1 MTPTAEQI
9 THPSED
15 QLGFFG
21 LTPDGSLVLNIPEEA
36 TEPGTSV
43 VVPVGYPDFR
53 FPAESVHLGPRKQV
67 RANLEAVRTLRQ
79 IQAEGRA
86 ASGEEQDVLSRYIGW
101 GPFPGLFVDQHP
113 EWGGLG
119 TELRG
124 LLTPDEWRA
133 CEASTP
139 NANHTPGA
147 VIRAV
152 YRMLARLGVDG
163 PVWEGLNALEPGMGT
178 GAFMGH
184 GPAPESGVRWT
195 GVEMEP
201 VAGEMARLLFPSSD
215 VRVTGFE
222 QAVLPANAFDLVVGN
237 VPFGNYPVHDPVWNP
252 RLYSIHNYFIWK
264 SVGLT
269 RPGGIVALITSR
281 YTLDQNDTTVRADLA
296 ERADLLAAV
305 RLPDSAFRGRAVQRV
320 TTDLLILRRR
330 EAGQAPSGPAWLE
343 TVEVETPDGPALVN
357 EYFAARP
364 EMMAGSLRLTG
375 KNQYR
380 TADPAVVLPPSSS
393 LDAELERITALL
405 PEDVYTPRDAAQT
418 FDFRDAELAAG
429 LADGAYKVIRG
440 RLRRWL
446 GGRWVFHGLKADKTQ
461 RDVYRVVSLCAIRDA
476 QREVLRTQAQD
487 CPEEEQAAARAELN
501 RLYDAFVRMWGP
513 INREKR
519 VEDANGIISI
529 RRPNLE
535 AFRGDPYA
543 MNVAALEHYDAE
555 THTVRKAAI
564 FTQRVV
570 RPLVIPD
577 RASTAEEA
585 LLLTLDRAGR
595 VDLGL
600 MAGLWGRTEEEV
612 AAELEGRIFLNP
624 GSGRWETDDE
634 YLSGRVRRKLRE
646 AREAAEKDPRF
657 RINVHALE
665 MVQPEDV
672 GPSNIALGLG
682 ATWIGRAVYVQFI
695 RDLLDLPAG
704 SDVQLA
710 NVDKEALWA
719 LRASKR
725 VRDAVRARSLWGTP
739 RASAFRLIED
749 LLNQRATVIYD
760 TIKEKGKETTVRN
773 VAATDDA
780 QEKGQQIA
788 EEFVRWAWADAD
800 RAEYLVRRYN
810 ECFNDVRLREYDG
823 SHMSFPGLSAA
834 LVPEPH
840 QRNVAW
846 EIVSHG
852 STGMAHA
859 VGAGKTLAAILAS
872 MRLRQLG
879 LCSKPLHA
887 TMGHMLEQYSR
898 EFLQAYPQA
907 RLLTAH
913 VEDVSSKDRRRL
925 FFARAASGDYDAIIV
940 THSAFEKLGM
950 SADFER
956 TFLESEV
963 DAFRKLHAEAEKEEG
978 KRSLTVKQLQVVL
991 RQYEARLES
1000 LGHRSDRDENLTFE
1014 ELGIDWLFVDEI
1026 HLYKN
1031 AATRTKIVGM
1041 PRAAKPSKR
1050 SSDLWM
1056 KSAYMHGRRPGRA
1069 VVGMTGTLI
1078 ANTIAE
1084 LHVHLRYL
1092 APDLLREYGI
1102 EHFDA
1107 FAANFI
1113 RRTWALEPSPSGAGF
1128 AMRERFHFT
1137 NVPELLAIISQR
1149 VDIQIAESLYAPPA
1163 ENGDDA
1169 AEAAPEAPSV
1179 PAPAPTLSPPSM
1191 AGTSS
1196 WPRIRVRE
1204 RGPKQVLKLPRPAL
1218 FGGRPEVATAEPS
1231 DELLAYTATLVE
1243 RAAAIRDPSKKIDPR
1258 VDNML
1263 KVTTDGR
1270 KAALDMRL
1278 IDPST
1283 PDYPGSKVNLL
1294 VEDVFR
1300 RWDETRSARATQLI
1314 FCDLSVPRYDGGF
1327 SIYNDIRDKLLA
1339 RGVPQAEI
1347 AFMQEATNPRK
1358 KAALQAAIRAGRVRI
1373 VLGSTFNMGTGTNVQ
1388 DLIIAIHHLD
1398 APYRPSDVEQRDGRG
1413 ARRGNLN
1420 PVIWIRRY
1428 VTERSF
1434 DAYIWNLLHY
1444 KLEMINRVMMGD
1456 PSIRE
1461 IADND
1466 SIVLSYAEVKALA
1479 AGNPLILERANIE
1492 AEIARMRRAR
1502 SAFLDRQIRARGERA
1517 DYPRRLAAAEDGL
1530 ASARADVERRQDTH
1544 GDAFRLV
1551 IGDREYRTRPEA
1563 GKALRQAMEE
1573 GCHRAR
1579 RRETIPVGKFAGF
1592 DLFAV
1597 VHPQAETALLLR
1609 GARDY
1614 EQDVQLFQSP
1624 VHLVLS
1630 LEAMPRRLDAIIPSL
1645 EQQVAYL
1652 RTQVAHLEAL
1662 KEEPFP
1668 QEAKLLGLVER
1679 LREIERSLRID
1690 DGGQRQTMGSLDV
1703 ATAEEEPDEDP
1714 EIAVAA

>member
-1 MTPTAEQI
+1 M
-9 THPSED
+9 
-15 QLGFFG
+15 
-21 LTPDGSLVLNIPEEA
+21 
-36 TEPGTSV
+36 
-43 VVPVGYPDFR
+43 
-53 FPAESVHLGPRKQV
+53 
-67 RANLEAVRTLRQ
+67 
-79 IQAEGRA
+79 
-86 ASGEEQDVLSRYIGW
+86 
-101 GPFPGLFVDQHP
+101 
-113 EWGGLG
+113 
-119 TELRG
+119 
-124 LLTPDEWRA
+124 
-133 CEASTP
+133 
-139 NANHTPGA
+139 
-147 VIRAV
+147 
-152 YRMLARLGVDG
+152 
-163 PVWEGLNALEPGMGT
+163 
-178 GAFMGH
+178 
-184 GPAPESGVRWT
+184 
-195 GVEMEP
+195 
-201 VAGEMARLLFPSSD
+201 
-215 VRVTGFE
+215 
-222 QAVLPANAFDLVVGN
+222 
-237 VPFGNYPVHDPVWNP
+237 
-252 RLYSIHNYFIWK
+252 
-264 SVGLT
+264 
-269 RPGGIVALITSR
+269 ALITSR
-281 YTLDQNDTTVRADLA
+281 YTLDQHDNGVRQQLA

-330 EAGQAPSGPAWLE
+330 DSREEASGPAWLD
-343 TVEVETPDGPALVN
+343 TVEVETPDGPARVN
-357 EYFAARP
+357 EYFAAHP
-364 EMMAGSLRLTG
+364 EMMAGSLRLAG

-380 TADPAVVLPPSSS
+380 TADPAVVLPPRSS

-405 PEDVYTPRDAAQT
+405 PEDVYAPRDAGQT
-418 FDFRDAELAAG
+418 FDFRDAALAAG

-446 GGRWVFHGLKADKTQ
+446 GGRWIFHGLKNE
-461 RDVYRVVSLCAIRDA
+461 RDIYRVVSLCAIRDA
-476 QREVLRTQAQD
+476 QRDVLRTQAQD
-487 CPEEEQAAARAELN
+487 CPEEEQAVARAELN
-501 RLYDAFVRMWGP
+501 RLYDAFVKLWGP
-513 INREKR
+513 INREKH
-519 VEDANGIISI
+519 VEGANGIISI

-543 MNVAALEHYDAE
+543 MNVAALEHFDAE
-555 THTVRKAAI
+555 TDTVAKAAI
-564 FTQRVV
+564 FTRRVV

-577 RASTAEEA
+577 RAGSAEEA

-600 MAGLWGRTEEEV
+600 MAGLWGRSEDEV
-612 AAELEGRIFLNP
+612 IAELEGRIFLNP
-624 GSGRWETDDE
+624 ASRLWETDDE

-646 AREAAEKDPRF
+646 AREAAENDARF

-665 MVQPEDV
+665 MVQPDDV
-672 GPSNIALGLG
+672 GPSDIAVALG
-682 ATWIGRAVYVQFI
+682 ATWIGRPVYLQFI
-695 RDLLDLPAG
+695 RDLLALPAG

-710 NVDKEALWA
+710 SVDREALWA
-719 LRASKR
+719 LRAPKR
-725 VRDAVRARSLWGTP
+725 VRDTVRARSLWGTP
-739 RASAFRLIED
+739 RAGAFRLIED

-760 TIKEKGKETTVRN
+760 TVKAKGKETSVRN

-788 EEFVRWAWADAD
+788 DEFTRWAWADPD

-823 SHMSFPGLSAA
+823 SHMTFPGLSAA

-840 QRNVAW
+840 QRDVAW

-859 VGAGKTLAAILAS
+859 VGAGKTLAAIVAS

-898 EFLQAYPQA
+898 EFLQAYPEA

-925 FFARAASGDYDAIIV
+925 FFARAASGEYDAIIV

-950 SADFER
+950 SPEFER
-956 TFLESEV
+956 TFLQSEV
-963 DAFRKLHAEAEKEEG
+963 GAFRQLLSEAEEEEG

-1000 LGHRSDRDENLTFE
+1000 LSHRADRDENLCFE
-1014 ELGIDWLFVDEI
+1014 ELGIDWLFIDEI

-1113 RRTWALEPSPSGAGF
+1113 RRTWVLEPSPSGAGF

-1137 NVPELLAIISQR
+1137 NVPELLSIISQR
-1149 VDIQIAESLYAPPA
+1149 VDIQIAESLYDPQTPEDAVPADPPAAPAAPAPPA
-1163 ENGDDA
+1163 LPPST
-1169 AEAAPEAPSV
+1169 AAPH
-1179 PAPAPTLSPPSM
+1179 
-1191 AGTSS
+1191 
-1196 WPRIRVRE
+1196 WPRIRMRE
-1204 RGPKQVLKLPRPAL
+1204 RGPRKVLKLPRPAL
-1218 FGGRPEVATAEPS
+1218 FGGRPEVVTAEPS

-1243 RAAAIRDPSKKIDPR
+1243 RAAAIRDPSAKIDPR
-1258 VDNML
+1258 IDNML

-1278 IDPST
+1278 IRPST

-1327 SIYNDIRDKLLA
+1327 SIYNDIRAKLLA
-1339 RGVPQAEI
+1339 RGIPPAEI

-1358 KAALQAAIRAGRVRI
+1358 KAALQAAIRAGRVR
-1373 VLGSTFNMGTGTNVQ
+1373 VTLGSTFNMGTGTNVQ
-1388 DLIIAIHHLD
+1388 DLILALHHLD

-1420 PVIWIRRY
+1420 PVMWIRRY

-1466 SIVLSYAEVKALA
+1466 SVTLSYAEVKALA
-1479 AGNPLILERANIE
+1479 AGNPLILEKANVE
-1492 AEIARMRRAR
+1492 AEIARMRRTR

-1517 DYPRRLAAAEDGL
+1517 DYPRRLAAAEAGL
-1530 ASARADVERRQDTH
+1530 AAAEADMGRRQDTH
-1544 GDAFRLV
+1544 ADAFRIV
-1551 IGDREYRTRPEA
+1551 IGDQEYRTRPEA
-1563 GKALRQAMEE
+1563 GAALRRVMEE

-1579 RRETIPVGKFAGF
+1579 RRETIPVGQFAGF
-1592 DLFAV
+1592 DLLAV
-1597 VHPQAETALLLR
+1597 VHPQAETSLLLR

-1624 VHLVLS
+1624 VHLVMS

-1645 EQQVAYL
+1645 EQQAAYL
-1652 RTQVAHLEAL
+1652 RTQVAQLDAM

-1679 LREIERSLRID
+1679 LREIEHALRID
-1690 DGGQRQTMGSLDV
+1690 DRTERQTMGSLDI
-1703 ATAEEEPDEDP
+1703 AAAEDEPEDEPD
-1714 EIAVAA
+1714 IALAA